1 MGAKTKID
9 WADASW
15 NPVTG
20 CEHGCEYCYAR
31 RMAKRYSYEGQTLD
45 APCELQRVWIE
56 DRKGLEPGLHVL
68 RYAVQL
74 KDNGRI
80 VPYPFGFAPT
90 FHRYRLDI
98 PARWKRPRTIFVC
111 SMADLFGSWVPDDWI
126 IEVLDACRRAPQ
138 HCYLFLTKNPD
149 RYDELIDKGIITPE
163 DTNFWLGST
172 CTVITRDGLH
182 WNFKNHTF
190 MSCEPIMAPWPQAGK
205 TGSDPRKFPEWVIL
219 GAETGNRKDRVI
231 PPKAWIDNAV
241 SQCRNMGVPVFM
253 KESLRQLMGADFV
266 QEYPWEV

>member
-1 MGAKTKID
+1 MADKTKID
-9 WADASW
+9 WCDASW

-98 PARWKRPRTIFVC
+98 PARWQRPRTIFVC
-111 SMADLFGSWVPDDWI
+111 SMADLFGAWVPDEWI
-126 IEVLDACRRAPQ
+126 TDVFEACGAAGRHR
-138 HCYLFLTKNPD
+138 YLFLTKNPK
-149 RYDELIDKGIITPE
+149 RYIELHEKRLLPGWKNMWYGTSV
-163 DTNFWLGST
+163 TNNETEYFFSAF
-172 CTVITRDGLH
+172 H
-182 WNFKNHTF
+182 NTF
-190 MSCEPIMAPWPQAGK
+190 ASIEPIHGDF
-205 TGSDPRKFPEWVIL
+205 DPDKEPLFNWAII
-219 GAETGNRKDRVI
+219 GAETGNRKDRVVQER
-231 PPKAWIDNAV
+231 AWIDHV
-241 SQCRNMGVPVFM
+241 VPSCRRNGIPVFM
-253 KESLRQLMGADFV
+253 KESLRGIMGADFI
-266 QEYPWEV
+266 QEYPWG